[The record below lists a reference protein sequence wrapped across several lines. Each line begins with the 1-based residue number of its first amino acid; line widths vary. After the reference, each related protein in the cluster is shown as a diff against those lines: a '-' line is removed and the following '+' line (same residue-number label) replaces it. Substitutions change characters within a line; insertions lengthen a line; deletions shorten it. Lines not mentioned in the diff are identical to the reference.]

1 MLPLM
6 PCSHRPLTL
15 VTPQWRRV
23 SPDVGREDFIGPD
36 ALAQLARPLLAE
48 QWDYRQWGVSRGGQ
62 RAPCARPSGRA
73 GAGRY
78 RPPG

>member
-23 SPDVGREDFIGPD
+23 SPDAEEDLIGRDP
-36 ALAQLARPLLAE
+36 LAQLARPLLAW
-48 QWDYRQWGVSRGGQ
+48 QWDYRQWV
-62 RAPCARPSGRA
+62 
-73 GAGRY
+73 
-78 RPPG
+78 

>member
-23 SPDVGREDFIGPD
+23 SPDAEEDFIGRDP
-36 ALAQLARPLLAE
+36 LVQLARPSLAW

-62 RAPCARPSGRA
+62 RA
-73 GAGRY
+73 
-78 RPPG
+78 